1 VLAWPAFDGHP
12 VDVLVTSRQGGVS
25 AGPYESLNLGLHVG
39 DSAGAVLENRRRT
52 AAALGAALG
61 DLVFCNQSHGR
72 NVHVV
77 TAADR
82 GRGTLSQDDAIAAT
96 DALVTSEPGIGLVV
110 MVADCVP
117 IVLYDPVARVLS
129 CVHAGWRG
137 TVARVSQAAVE
148 AMAALGSEPRDI
160 IAGIGPAISPERYQV
175 GRDVAGQARQCFG
188 PQRTD
193 DVLRPDGAGRW
204 LFDLW
209 SANRIVL
216 RDAGLRDGSIHLA
229 AVPTGPAGQSPFFS
243 DRAARPCG
251 RFAAVARL
259 CPLDRCPLGRHVV
272 YYVVAE
278 PGIAGTERPDVGGL
292 VVRHLRDPLRIAD
305 LAAADC
311 YQVEVA
317 AVEAAHQLVN
327 AARPGLLRLFAVQR
341 GHHVL
346 VEPDTADRD
355 DRSVGE

>member
-1 VLAWPAFDGHP
+1 MAAPDTPPDLRRCGALDVLAWPAFDEHP
-12 VDVLVTSRQGGVS
+12 VDVLVTGRQGGVS

-39 DSAGAVLENRRRT
+39 DSTAAVLENRRRT
-52 AAALGAALG
+52 AAALGADLS

-96 DALVTSEPGIGLVV
+96 DALVTTEPGIGLVV

-117 IVLYDPVARVLS
+117 IVLFDPVARVLS

-148 AMAALGSEPRDI
+148 AMAALGSDPADI
-160 IAGIGPAISPERYQV
+160 IAGIGPAISPDRYQV
-175 GRDVAGQARQCFG
+175 GQEVAEAARQCFG
-188 PQRTD
+188 AQETGH
-193 DVLRPDGAGRW
+193 VLKPDGTGKW

-209 SANRIVL
+209 SANAIVL
-216 RDAGLRDGSIHLA
+216 REAGLRDGSIHLA
-229 AVPTGPAGQSPFFS
+229 AVPTGPAGTSPFFS

-259 CPLDRCPLGRHVV
+259 
-272 YYVVAE
+272 
-278 PGIAGTERPDVGGL
+278 RP
-292 VVRHLRDPLRIAD
+292 
-305 LAAADC
+305 
-311 YQVEVA
+311 
-317 AVEAAHQLVN
+317 
-327 AARPGLLRLFAVQR
+327 
-341 GHHVL
+341 
-346 VEPDTADRD
+346 
-355 DRSVGE
+355 